1 MDFSLSTFFY
11 KILIDPIL
19 SSLHESVIV
28 NIEPYHRVIDVACG
42 TGSQAM
48 SIAGKA
54 EYVTGID
61 LSEEMIAS
69 AAVTAL
75 KRGIENVQFE
85 LRDAS
90 DLSIYKDHEFDI
102 AVTSMAV
109 HQFDADLAVRILT
122 EMKRIAS
129 KVIIVDY
136 NFPIPG
142 GFYRSLVY
150 SIERIAGGDHWRN
163 FRVYM
168 RREGI
173 HHFTEAAGITV
184 KSEVVRGNGVFLIMV
199 CD

>member
-1 MDFSLSTFFY
+1 
-11 KILIDPIL
+11 
-19 SSLHESVIV
+19 
-28 NIEPYHRVIDVACG
+28 
-42 TGSQAM
+42 
-48 SIAGKA
+48 
-54 EYVTGID
+54 
-61 LSEEMIAS
+61 MIAS